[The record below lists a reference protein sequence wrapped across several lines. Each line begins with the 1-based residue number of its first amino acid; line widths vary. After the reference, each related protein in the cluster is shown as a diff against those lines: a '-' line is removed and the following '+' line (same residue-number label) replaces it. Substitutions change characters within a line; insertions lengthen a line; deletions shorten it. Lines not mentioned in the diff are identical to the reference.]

1 MKRVLLIAV
10 LIVIGYLAY
19 NKFFANKSNENDG
32 PHDQPL
38 AIGENTNAFNR
49 SFQTM
54 LDSYISLKN
63 ALSGNDTAAINKE
76 ALGLAQSADS
86 LRTNEIQGDSTG
98 TIKETAEVYKG
109 TIAGS
114 ARGLA
119 GEASLDQKQREFEM
133 ISDAIWTVT
142 RTVKYNGNK
151 LYYMFCEKAIGGKGA
166 YWVSEQL
173 NSGNPYMP
181 GATEPCVT
189 VQDSLDYSKK

>member
-1 MKRVLLIAV
+1 MKRVLLLAV
-10 LIVIGYLAY
+10 LILIGFLAY
-19 NKFFANKSNENDG
+19 YKFFAAKPDQNDG

-38 AIGENTNAFNR
+38 AIGENTNAFNK

-54 LDSYISLKN
+54 LDSYLALKN
-63 ALSGNDTAAINKE
+63 ALGSNDTVQANKQ
-76 ALGLAQSADS
+76 ALVLALAADS

-114 ARGLA
+114 ARGMA
-119 GEASLDQKQREFEM
+119 GEVSLEQKQREFEM
-133 ISDAIWTVT
+133 ISDAVWTVT

-166 YWVSEQL
+166 YWVSEL
-173 NSGNPYMP
+173 FNSGNPYMP
-181 GATEPCVT
+181 GSVESCVT